1 MFQQDVLDLAYWND
15 RLKIAGT
22 EILPENF
29 KTLRKHIKRL
39 QDEERKHRTII
50 NHLMILIRFS
60 EWLGK
65 PYEDVTEDDFND
77 YLDTIDNLKNSSLKL
92 HKIVI
97 RAFIRTINPELAG
110 CIKTKNTQHSSITPD
125 QLLTDEEIDC
135 LIHHA
140 PTARDKALLACLT
153 DSGARIGELLSTTIS
168 DAKFDEYGCLL
179 WLREGKTGA
188 RPARLIFASS
198 YLRQWLEIHPRKEDP
213 DAPIFCSFRAPYNLI
228 SRSGLYQQ
236 IAIIGKAAGIKKRIN
251 PHSFRHARATDL
263 AKKLKSEQKLKAV
276 LGWKANSQMANIYIH
291 LSANDI
297 NAAMLEASGLKL
309 PEEEEEKPRVLKCP
323 RCKEIIDKK
332 AQFCFR
338 CGLPLTIE
346 SSETIETEKTV
357 ISELVFQLQKAD
369 PAILNA
375 LINAVKSSNV

>member
-213 DAPIFCSFRAPYNLI
+213 DAPIFCSFREPHNLI
-228 SRSGLYQQ
+228 SRQVYTS
-236 IAIIGKAAGIKKRIN
+236 
-251 PHSFRHARATDL
+251 
-263 AKKLKSEQKLKAV
+263 
-276 LGWKANSQMANIYIH
+276 
-291 LSANDI
+291 
-297 NAAMLEASGLKL
+297 KL
-309 PEEEEEKPRVLKCP
+309 P
-323 RCKEIIDKK
+323 
-332 AQFCFR
+332 
-338 CGLPLTIE
+338 
-346 SSETIETEKTV
+346 S
-357 ISELVFQLQKAD
+357 
-369 PAILNA
+369 
-375 LINAVKSSNV
+375 

>member
-1 MFQQDVLDLAYWND
+1 
-15 RLKIAGT
+15 
-22 EILPENF
+22 
-29 KTLRKHIKRL
+29 
-39 QDEERKHRTII
+39 
-50 NHLMILIRFS
+50 MILIRFS

-357 ISELVFQLQKAD
+357 ISELVLQLQKAD

>member
-1 MFQQDVLDLAYWND
+1 MFQQDILDLAYWNN
-15 RLKIAGT
+15 RLKIVEA

-29 KTLRKHIKRL
+29 KTLKKHIKRL
-39 QDEERKHRTII
+39 QDEERKPRTII
-50 NHLMILIRFS
+50 NHLIILIRFS
-60 EWLGK
+60 KCLEK
-65 PYEDVTEDDFND
+65 PYEKITEEDFND
-77 YLDTIDNLKNSSLKL
+77 YLDTIENLKNSSIKL

-97 RAFIRTINPELAG
+97 RVFIGKINPKLAG

-135 LIHHA
+135 LIRHA
-140 PTARDKALLACLT
+140 PTARDKALIACLT
-153 DSGARIGELLSTTIS
+153 DSGARKGELLSTTIA
-168 DAKFDEYGCLL
+168 DAKFVEYGCLL

-188 RPARLIFASS
+188 RPVRLIFASS
-198 YLRQWLEIHPRKEDP
+198 YLHQWLEIHPRKEDP
-213 DAPIFCSFRAPYNLI
+213 DAPIFCSFREPYNLI
-228 SRSGLYQQ
+228 SRSSLYQQ

-338 CGLPLTIE
+338 CGLPLTTE
-346 SSETIETEKTV
+346 SSKTIETEKTE
-357 ISELVFQLQKAD
+357 ISELVLQLQKAD

-375 LINAVKSSNV
+375 LINAVKSSNG